1 MASVA
6 ELKAGE
12 CDWDFYLVKRVGLP
26 SVKRIGRK
34 EGPRNTKVNLS
45 QGRSAASGPVE
56 HPAGVAA
63 AAWGPGGRDVVA
75 WWLFLNRL

>member
-1 MASVA
+1 MATVA

-12 CDWDFYLVKRVGLP
+12 CDWEVYLVKCVGLQF
-26 SVKRIGRK
+26 VKRMGLK

-45 QGRSAASGPVE
+45 QGRSAASGPAE
-56 HPAGVAA
+56 HPAGVAT

-75 WWLFLNRL
+75 WGLFLSRL